1 MFNVMFYIIILSQ
14 VTVVSVASPT
24 SNATQKSMTLPV
36 NVALGQQILTV
47 QQSTS
52 GSPVKLATGQNTAQV
67 GCPAF
72 LQNARSNLCE
82 RKRATFIC
90 TRFLN
95 VTFYKSTFQ
104 MWRFNSTMERFQNI
118 KPVQSVTMGGVGGSQ
133 FKTIIPL
140 GSQPNVQQIQVP
152 GSRFHYVRLVTSTT
166 ASSLGHPS
174 GPSTSSLQTGD
185 LLMVLYRCQRGRGSF
200 AATQCVLTSRSQT
213 HGGRHRS
220 GPHVCRPGAAR
231 QTGSSC
237 FRVSCRVTALNTAN

>member
-1 MFNVMFYIIILSQ
+1 MFYIIILSQ

-104 MWRFNSTMERFQNI
+104 MWRFNSTIETFSEHQTSAVCDHGRSRRL
-118 KPVQSVTMGGVGGSQ
+118 PVQDHHPAGLPAQRAADPGPGQ
-133 FKTIIPL
+133 
-140 GSQPNVQQIQVP
+140 QVP
-152 GSRFHYVRLVTSTT
+152 LRPPRHVDHGQQLG
-166 ASSLGHPS
+166 AS
-174 GPSTSSLQTGD
+174 Q
-185 LLMVLYRCQRGRGSF
+185 
-200 AATQCVLTSRSQT
+200 RSQYQLPAD
-213 HGGRHRS
+213 R
-220 GPHVCRPGAAR
+220 
-231 QTGSSC
+231 
-237 FRVSCRVTALNTAN
+237 